1 MKQLTEIRANIVVLA
16 CVFTLSALGCGGG
29 EGGEGAGG
37 AGGGAG
43 GAGGGAGGT
52 GGTGGEVE
60 TPIDVTATG
69 RVGLGTIGGATID
82 VYTYDDLQTPLVS
95 LESSTGTLAET
106 GGFSFEI
113 DQVLPSDLFLLVVT
127 GGEAVDVDEDGV
139 IDAISTTNTGT
150 FHCVATA
157 AQLNDGDF
165 FVSVMSELIYWRLR
179 YYIGAEY
186 DGSFVAAAADSW
198 ATHVLS
204 SSIDGNDEVDW
215 QDVLAFDGT
224 IHQDQTIRP
233 YSLYTPTALNVLGG
247 APLHVPAFD
256 LTQAEIFY
264 ADLPGNGRGVALVDG
279 RMYFGSN
286 DGLTIYDVSDPTSP
300 IHLGSHAPAVPF
312 EIHVVDDLA
321 YVADSN
327 AGLQILDVSNPGA
340 IMLAG
345 AVPIPSAHA
354 VEVVGDLAYVMQ
366 ASFDDAMIHVVDVGD
381 PGTASIVGSVPISG
395 TPRDLAVHGSYVY
408 VAKSSSRIEIIDVSD
423 SANPESLGD
432 ALERDRRAGLAVVG
446 DYLLATT
453 DEGMEV
459 LDIAEPEDPALV
471 ASVTIPAEGFAGSIT
486 VANGRAYLERS
497 FDGVHVID
505 VSSPASPI
513 RLGVL
518 PVSSTQTTI
527 AVEGTLMVTSDTNGG
542 FHTAAAATPIASA
555 AVAEVRLT
563 GRARSV
569 VATESHAYVGT
580 GGPNELW
587 AVDTSDP
594 SAATRQVGLVLPSAA
609 NALQVRD
616 ELVFAATDSDGL
628 IVIDVSN
635 EAMPVVVGGDG
646 TEQFLST
653 LTLGENTAYAGS
665 GRELHVLDITTPTD
679 PTPLTP
685 VSLDRTAGCTASS
698 GATLLICQD
707 FTGVQAA
714 DLSVPTAPVLG
725 TTKAAARNAKD
736 IAMRSDKA
744 FMADAPG
751 NGIGAGV
758 QVIDYSDYNAPTA
771 ESFLALPG
779 NADQIAIG
787 GEHAYVGV
795 GAIGVQVAN
804 IADPMDMRHVG
815 SLPLPAD
822 VRGVATAGDFV
833 YAIGDHGLYVMR
845 GTMRDVP

>member
-16 CVFTLSALGCGGG
+16 CALTLGAVGCSGG
-29 EGGEGAGG
+29 EGGEAAGGTGGGG
-37 AGGGAG
+37 AGGGG
-43 GAGGGAGGT
+43 GGT

-60 TPIDVTATG
+60 APIEVTATG

-82 VYTYDDLQTPLVS
+82 VYTYDDLDTPLVS
-95 LESSTGTLAET
+95 VESSTGTLAET
-106 GGFSFEI
+106 GGFSFEL

-139 IDAISTTNTGT
+139 IDAISTANTGM

-186 DGSFVAAAADSW
+186 DASFVAAAADSW

-204 SSIDGNDEVDW
+204 SSIDVDEGVDW
-215 QDVLAFDGT
+215 QDVLVFDGT
-224 IHQDQTIRP
+224 VHQDQTIRP

-247 APLHVPAFD
+247 APLHVPAFA

-264 ADLPGNGRGVALVDG
+264 ADLPGNGRGVDLVDG

-286 DGLTIYDVSDPTSP
+286 DSLTIYDVSDPTNP
-300 IHLGSHAPAVPF
+300 IDLGSHAPAAPF
-312 EIHVVDDLA
+312 QIQVVDDLA
-321 YVADSN
+321 YVADSS

-345 AVPIPSAHA
+345 AVPIASAQA
-354 VEVVGDLAYVMQ
+354 VEVIGDLAYVMQ
-366 ASFDDAMIHVVDVGD
+366 ASFNDAMIHVVDVSD

-408 VAKSSSRIEIIDVSD
+408 VAKSSSPIEIIDVSD
-423 SANPESLGD
+423 SGNPESLGD
-432 ALERDRRAGLAVVG
+432 ALQRDRRAGLAVVG

-459 LDIAEPEDPALV
+459 LDISEPEDPALV
-471 ASVTIPAEGFAGSIT
+471 ASVAIPSEGFAGSIT

-505 VSSPASPI
+505 VSNPATPI

-518 PVSSTQTTI
+518 PISSTQTSI
-527 AVEGTLMVTSDTNGG
+527 AVEGTLMVTSDSNGG
-542 FHTAAAATPIASA
+542 FHTAAGGTPIASA
-555 AVAEVRLT
+555 AISEVRLT
-563 GRARSV
+563 GQVHSV
-569 VATESHAYVGT
+569 AATESHAYVGT
-580 GGPNELW
+580 RGPNELW
-587 AVDTSDP
+587 VVDTSDP

-609 NALQVRD
+609 NALQVRGD
-616 ELVFAATDSDGL
+616 LVFAATDRDGL

-665 GRELHVLDITTPTD
+665 GGELHVIDITTPTD

-685 VSLDRTAGCTASS
+685 VSLDRTAGCTVSS
-698 GATLLICQD
+698 GDTLLICQD

-751 NGIGAGV
+751 TGIGAGV

-779 NADQIAIG
+779 NASQIAIG
-787 GEHAYVGV
+787 SEHAYVGV
-795 GAIGVQVAN
+795 GAIGVEVAN
-804 IADPMDMRHVG
+804 IVDPLDMRHVG

-822 VRGVATAGDFV
+822 VQGVSMGGDFV
-833 YAIGDHGLYVMR
+833 YAIGGHGLYVMR